1 MDVSTKSDKEETI
14 LYSLPCASFGYVM
27 VKTLGVGGFGAVHKC
42 VALDTKELV
51 ALKIVKKEYA
61 QYGKREVRFLER
73 LRKLD
78 PHKNNLVL
86 FNRHLLHNETF
97 MLEFEMLNMTIDDLI
112 MSCARPLH
120 LSEIQVITQQMLV
133 ALNAL
138 RSRRIVHADIK
149 PDNIMLVNH
158 KLQPLKVKLIDF
170 GMAHTVAE
178 LSLGD
183 KIQYLSYRAPE
194 VLLGLHLN
202 EAIDMWALG
211 CVMADM
217 LLGTDLFTPSCE
229 FDRVKDMV
237 QMQGQPDD
245 RLLDSGIYTIFH
257 FCKHNDSPCP
267 SWKLHT
273 ACKRCRN
280 RGLVTTVTCKFTSLD
295 DIVKTRPNTTEN
307 VDTQAFLSL
316 LKQMMEIDPE
326 KRIIPS
332 KALLHPFISMKDFP
346 SESKSNPDLSSAC
359 LTTQRLSRSS
369 IDNVD
374 DSLATHYKS
383 AACPKDEY
391 RLEDSVVEF
400 KPKAAVVGS
409 LKKVF
414 NTSSDDSLSVD
425 EQTKKPAPRTRSYG
439 TNTTGKYNGS
449 SADNENTP
457 PGKASFDD
465 HTPAETQPVLVCH
478 SDDADGGETRTD
490 ERSAPFVEIK
500 TRKRHFRRY
509 RLLFSRLFK
518 SLSCSGAGVD

>member
-1 MDVSTKSDKEETI
+1 STHSTAALIMLYHDHFHKETI

-229 FDRVKDMV
+229 FDR
-237 QMQGQPDD
+237 
-245 RLLDSGIYTIFH
+245 
-257 FCKHNDSPCP
+257 
-267 SWKLHT
+267 LHT

-346 SESKSNPDLSSAC
+346 SESNYNPDLSSAC

-369 IDNVD
+369 TDNLEVANQKFIQEQNATPVIDIYIFIY
-374 DSLATHYKS
+374 DS
-383 AACPKDEY
+383 
-391 RLEDSVVEF
+391 
-400 KPKAAVVGS
+400 
-409 LKKVF
+409 
-414 NTSSDDSLSVD
+414 
-425 EQTKKPAPRTRSYG
+425 
-439 TNTTGKYNGS
+439 TTFQVYNLC
-449 SADNENTP
+449 T
-457 PGKASFDD
+457 
-465 HTPAETQPVLVCH
+465 
-478 SDDADGGETRTD
+478 
-490 ERSAPFVEIK
+490 
-500 TRKRHFRRY
+500 
-509 RLLFSRLFK
+509 
-518 SLSCSGAGVD
+518 

>member
-1 MDVSTKSDKEETI
+1 HPIPRPPFRSMDVSTKSDKEETI

-217 LLGTDLFTPSCE
+217 LLGTDLFTPS
-229 FDRVKDMV
+229 
-237 QMQGQPDD
+237 
-245 RLLDSGIYTIFH
+245 
-257 FCKHNDSPCP
+257 
-267 SWKLHT
+267 
-273 ACKRCRN
+273 
-280 RGLVTTVTCKFTSLD
+280 GLVTTVTCKFTSLD

-346 SESKSNPDLSSAC
+346 SESNYNPDLSSAC

-369 IDNVD
+369 TDNVD

-383 AACPKDEY
+383 TG
-391 RLEDSVVEF
+391 STVVSCR
-400 KPKAAVVGS
+400 P
-409 LKKVF
+409 
-414 NTSSDDSLSVD
+414 
-425 EQTKKPAPRTRSYG
+425 
-439 TNTTGKYNGS
+439 
-449 SADNENTP
+449 
-457 PGKASFDD
+457 
-465 HTPAETQPVLVCH
+465 TQ
-478 SDDADGGETRTD
+478 
-490 ERSAPFVEIK
+490 
-500 TRKRHFRRY
+500 
-509 RLLFSRLFK
+509 
-518 SLSCSGAGVD
+518 

>member
-1 MDVSTKSDKEETI
+1 MKPSCSIVLLVS
-14 LYSLPCASFGYVM
+14 
-27 VKTLGVGGFGAVHKC
+27 TLGVGGFGAVHKC

-237 QMQGQPDD
+237 QMQGQ
-245 RLLDSGIYTIFH
+245 
-257 FCKHNDSPCP
+257 
-267 SWKLHT
+267 
-273 ACKRCRN
+273 N
-280 RGLVTTVTCKFTSLD
+280 RGL
-295 DIVKTRPNTTEN
+295 N

-346 SESKSNPDLSSAC
+346 SESNYNPDLSSAC

-369 IDNVD
+369 TDNVD

-425 EQTKKPAPRTRSYG
+425 EQTKKPPPRTRSYG

-449 SADNENTP
+449 SAGNENTP

-518 SLSCSGAGVD
+518 SLSCSGAGID

>member
-1 MDVSTKSDKEETI
+1 NLWAASGGQVANRNQLGTQSPMDVSTKSDKEETI

-273 ACKRCRN
+273 
-280 RGLVTTVTCKFTSLD
+280 
-295 DIVKTRPNTTEN
+295 N

-346 SESKSNPDLSSAC
+346 SESNYNPDLSSAC
-359 LTTQRLSRSS
+359 LTTQRL
-369 IDNVD
+369 IIPKP
-374 DSLATHYKS
+374 AKS
-383 AACPKDEY
+383 AKSE
-391 RLEDSVVEF
+391 
-400 KPKAAVVGS
+400 S
-409 LKKVF
+409 L
-414 NTSSDDSLSVD
+414 TIEEL
-425 EQTKKPAPRTRSYG
+425 
-439 TNTTGKYNGS
+439 
-449 SADNENTP
+449 
-457 PGKASFDD
+457 
-465 HTPAETQPVLVCH
+465 
-478 SDDADGGETRTD
+478 
-490 ERSAPFVEIK
+490 
-500 TRKRHFRRY
+500 
-509 RLLFSRLFK
+509 
-518 SLSCSGAGVD
+518 